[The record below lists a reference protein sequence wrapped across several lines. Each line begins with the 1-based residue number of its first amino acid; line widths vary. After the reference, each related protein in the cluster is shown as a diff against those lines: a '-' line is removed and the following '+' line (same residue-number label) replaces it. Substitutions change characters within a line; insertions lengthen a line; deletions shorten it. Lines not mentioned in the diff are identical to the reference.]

1 MESSGGVTE
10 PLLVDVDERSRE
22 VEELFAFGKVQCR
35 ELTRVGC
42 WESKNL
48 WRLSWASIIVQ
59 VFNFTLS
66 LVTQMFVGHLGAT
79 ALAGVSVANVGV
91 QGLAFGIMLGMA
103 SAVQTVCGQAFGA
116 KKYSIMGIVLQKAM
130 ILHVVMAV
138 ALGFLYWFSEPLF
151 RLVRQSDEVSAIGQ
165 EYARGLVLQLLA
177 YAIYLPMQRFLQ
189 AQNIIN
195 PMAYLALAVFSFH
208 LLLSWVVMS
217 VLKCGILGAA
227 LSLSF
232 SWWVLVISTGL
243 YILLSPSCRQT
254 WTGFSLKAFT
264 GLWPYLKLTVASAV
278 MLCLEIWYNQGIVLL
293 TGFLSNPDISLDS
306 ISILAN
312 YLSWDMMIMLGLGNA
327 GSVRIGNELGAAH
340 PRVAKL
346 AVVVVVGTCT
356 VINSIIAVVVFV
368 FRVAL
373 SELYTSSDE
382 VIAMVSNMMPLLSIS
397 IFLNGIQPI
406 LSGVAIASGWQAVVA
421 YINIGA
427 YYFVGLPIGCVLG
440 FKTSLGVAGIW
451 WGMIIGV
458 FVQTATLI
466 VITAR
471 TNWNR
476 EVDKA
481 IERLTKADDEDHL
494 NGGAVLAL

>member
-138 ALGFLYWFSEPLF
+138 ALGFLYWFSGPLF

-232 SWWVLVISTGL
+232 SWWVL
-243 YILLSPSCRQT
+243 T

-356 VINSIIAVVVFV
+356 VINSIIAVVFLV

-406 LSGVAIASGWQAVVA
+406 LSGVAIASGWQAIVA
-421 YINIGA
+421 YINVGA
-427 YYFVGLPIGCVLG
+427 YYFVGLP
-440 FKTSLGVAGIW
+440 LGVFLGIW

-481 IERLTKADDEDHL
+481 IERLTKADDEGHL